1 MSEPDELP
9 PLPAPPST
17 GPKLERQ
24 IDPGAA
30 KRFGKGGAGCLGVS
44 ALTLFLSGL
53 QYVATAGPFTGM
65 GLSMWLTAATFA
77 AAAVTAWRGWV
88 GTTLLLV
95 AAAFTGP
102 PLAFMAI
109 RWVAEAL

>member
-1 MSEPDELP
+1 
-9 PLPAPPST
+9 
-17 GPKLERQ
+17 
-24 IDPGAA
+24 
-30 KRFGKGGAGCLGVS
+30 
-44 ALTLFLSGL
+44 
-53 QYVATAGPFTGM
+53 M
-65 GLSMWLTAATFA
+65 GLLYLAMGGMHVGTGLFFGLTTATFA

-109 RWVAEAL
+109 RWVAGTF